1 MALRGSAN
9 MFNTY
14 VAEMSVQ
21 RDAVKKYRYVY
32 IAQTGKNHNITSP
45 MGKNT
50 IYIYIYNHTLNSA
63 GWLGT
68 CMIC

>member
-1 MALRGSAN
+1 

-50 IYIYIYNHTLNSA
+50 IYIYTIIHSIALA
-63 GWLGT
+63 GWGHV
-68 CMIC
+68 